1 MALSRCVV
9 IAQAKGGVGKTTI
22 ATNLAGE
29 WAAKGQR
36 VLLCDFD
43 PQGNV
48 ALDLGFAIDDGKAL
62 LTALITGTDA
72 PVLRAVRPNLDVIPS
87 GPTLARY
94 AAMMAGETNP
104 VQAMGE
110 QLERLIL
117 SAGTYDV
124 VIIDTPPGDVV
135 SGAAAMS
142 IASHVLAP
150 AKADDASL
158 LGTVQLAER
167 FAAVRTLNPTLRF
180 AGVVLFGIGANAT
193 RIERGIREQLEATL
207 AGATRILMTR
217 IRVADAAAVYSRRH
231 GRLAAELV
239 EVAEAA
245 EATRFEAI
253 REGRTTETVP
263 TNAAGLASDYAALA
277 DEVNAIVD
285 GLEVV
290 LA

>member
-1 MALSRCVV
+1 MALSHCVV

-29 WAAKGQR
+29 WASQGHR

-48 ALDLGFAIDDGKAL
+48 ALDLGFDVDDGKAF
-62 LTALITGTDA
+62 LTALLTGSDA
-72 PVLRAVRPNLDVIPS
+72 PVLRSVRPNLDVIPS
-87 GPTLARY
+87 GPNLARY
-94 AAMMAGETNP
+94 AGAMAGETN
-104 VQAMGE
+104 VMQAMGE
-110 QLERLIL
+110 QLERLL
-117 SAGTYDV
+117 TSAGDYDLI
-124 VIIDTPPGDVV
+124 IIDTPPGDIVA
-135 SGAAAMS
+135 GAAAMS
-142 IASHVLAP
+142 IASHVVAP

-167 FAAVRTLNPTLRF
+167 FAAVRSFNPTLSF

-207 AGATRILMTR
+207 GGATRILMTR
-217 IRVADAAAVYSRRH
+217 IRVAEAAAVYSRRH

-239 EVAEAA
+239 EAAQAA
-245 EATRFEAI
+245 EAERFDAI
-253 REGRTTETVP
+253 REGRATEAVP
-263 TNAAGLASDYAALA
+263 SNAPGLASDYAALA
-277 DEVNAIVD
+277 DEVLNIVN

-290 LA
+290 FA